1 MSGLHHESFPPF
13 FETDP
18 SSTSVRWSTWLERL
32 ENFFIIHRI
41 KKGDEKRAAL
51 LHYAGEWVY
60 DIFKSLPNRGD
71 ADDYESA
78 KACLNTYFQQTK
90 NTDYEIF
97 QFREATQRP
106 DETINQFYARL
117 RKLASTCEFQHPDPE
132 IKSQI
137 INRCH
142 NQQLRIKAF
151 ETKNLTLDK
160 LLELGK
166 SLETI
171 QKQAREIQDQINL
184 QSMSNVNRIQ
194 PQQSQSSK
202 PNNSRNYFSSNKPVA
217 RSATNQQSLSSSK
230 CYFCGQSYPHAGG
243 RTNFPAYGKTC
254 RNCGK
259 LNHFSQQCLSRR
271 QSQSSNISSPSVQ
284 AITVQQPQC
293 EQKGS
298 TNTNC
303 HYQDENI
310 YTCHVKTAKNPSV
323 VVKVNEQNIPFLI
336 DTGASINIIDE
347 PSYAK
352 LNSNLCSSD
361 VKIFPYGSNEPLH
374 TLGVMFADVS
384 YNNCVLKC
392 VKIFV
397 AKGAF
402 GCLLSYDTAVN
413 LNLIGTL
420 NFAEVQCTNDMLCN
434 RYAKCFEGIGKLKGY
449 KAKLHIDDSVTP
461 IAVPHRRIPFHV
473 RTKVNNELQ
482 YLLDND
488 IIEKVDGPTPWV
500 SPIVTPPKPNNP
512 DEIRICVDMRN
523 ANKAICRERHT
534 CPTIDDLIHRLNG
547 ATVFSK
553 RDLNKGY
560 HQIEL
565 DDASRYITT
574 FSSHQGLFRYKR
586 LNFGV
591 CSAAELFQKVIQQTL
606 DGIPGTCNI
615 SDDII
620 IFGKNKAEH
629 DCNLHHAL
637 QRLSEKGLTWNK
649 QKCEF
654 TTSKLD
660 FYGFTFS
667 ASGIS
672 AQHKKLEDIKNLQ
685 RPSSATEVRS
695 LLGLAN
701 YCSRLIK
708 DFSTITHPLCELTR
722 KGAKF
727 EWTPECEKAL
737 LDLKRSLTSDETL
750 GYFDPNNHTELIVDA
765 SPVGLGAI
773 LTQSDITSG
782 SSKIIAYASRALSD
796 VEKRYSQ
803 MEREALAIVWGC
815 EHFHLYLFG
824 MQHTFTLVTDHKPL
838 QLILN
843 NPSSKPPAR
852 IERWSLRLQ
861 PYNFSVVYRSGIT
874 NPADYMSRHPANP
887 SCACDDVEEY
897 INLITH
903 SAIPNALSLAE
914 VAEATKND
922 PTLQKV
928 IVVVRS
934 NNWKSLAKD
943 DDCDVKKYLQLKNE
957 LTVSN
962 DDIILKNNKIVL
974 PNSLRKQAID
984 LAHVGHQG
992 IVKTKQLI
1000 REKVWFPGID
1010 KFVESLVKDCI
1021 YCQAAVLSP
1030 AAEPLNMTPLPDAV
1044 WSHLS
1049 VDFSGPYSPN
1059 NDYLLVIVD
1068 EYSRFPVVETVHS
1081 TKSSCV
1087 IPVLEKVFSLFSIP
1101 DVVKSDNG
1109 PPFNGSEFAKFAKRL
1124 GFKHRKIM
1132 PLWPQSNSV
1141 AERFMRTLNKAVRIS
1156 NAEQCSWKCDLH
1168 EFLRNYRATPHCSTN
1183 TSPLS
1188 RCLTEK

>member
-1 MSGLHHESFPPF
+1 MLFP
-13 FETDP
+13 
-18 SSTSVRWSTWLERL
+18 
-32 ENFFIIHRI
+32 
-41 KKGDEKRAAL
+41 
-51 LHYAGEWVY
+51 
-60 DIFKSLPNRGD
+60 
-71 ADDYESA
+71 
-78 KACLNTYFQQTK
+78 C
-90 NTDYEIF
+90 
-97 QFREATQRP
+97 
-106 DETINQFYARL
+106 
-117 RKLASTCEFQHPDPE
+117 
-132 IKSQI
+132 
-137 INRCH
+137 
-142 NQQLRIKAF
+142 
-151 ETKNLTLDK
+151 
-160 LLELGK
+160 
-166 SLETI
+166 
-171 QKQAREIQDQINL
+171 
-184 QSMSNVNRIQ
+184 
-194 PQQSQSSK
+194 K
-202 PNNSRNYFSSNKPVA
+202 PA
-217 RSATNQQSLSSSK
+217 
-230 CYFCGQSYPHAGG
+230 
-243 RTNFPAYGKTC
+243 
-254 RNCGK
+254 
-259 LNHFSQQCLSRR
+259 
-271 QSQSSNISSPSVQ
+271 
-284 AITVQQPQC
+284 
-293 EQKGS
+293 
-298 TNTNC
+298 
-303 HYQDENI
+303 
-310 YTCHVKTAKNPSV
+310 
-323 VVKVNEQNIPFLI
+323 
-336 DTGASINIIDE
+336 
-347 PSYAK
+347 
-352 LNSNLCSSD
+352 
-361 VKIFPYGSNEPLH
+361 
-374 TLGVMFADVS
+374 
-384 YNNCVLKC
+384 
-392 VKIFV
+392 
-397 AKGAF
+397 
-402 GCLLSYDTAVN
+402 
-413 LNLIGTL
+413 
-420 NFAEVQCTNDMLCN
+420 
-434 RYAKCFEGIGKLKGY
+434 
-449 KAKLHIDDSVTP
+449 
-461 IAVPHRRIPFHV
+461 
-473 RTKVNNELQ
+473 
-482 YLLDND
+482 
-488 IIEKVDGPTPWV
+488 
-500 SPIVTPPKPNNP
+500 
-512 DEIRICVDMRN
+512 
-523 ANKAICRERHT
+523 
-534 CPTIDDLIHRLNG
+534 
-547 ATVFSK
+547 
-553 RDLNKGY
+553 
-560 HQIEL
+560 
-565 DDASRYITT
+565 
-574 FSSHQGLFRYKR
+574 
-586 LNFGV
+586 
-591 CSAAELFQKVIQQTL
+591 
-606 DGIPGTCNI
+606 
-615 SDDII
+615 
-620 IFGKNKAEH
+620 
-629 DCNLHHAL
+629 
-637 QRLSEKGLTWNK
+637 LSEKGLTLNK

-654 TTSKLD
+654 STSKLD

-708 DFSTITHPLCELTR
+708 DFSTITHPLRELTR

-803 MEREALAIVWGC
+803 TEREALAIVWGC

-928 IVVVRS
+928 IAVVRS

-992 IVKTKQLI
+992 IVKTTQLI

-1030 AAEPLNMTPLPDAV
+1030 AAEPLNMTPLPNAV

-1168 EFLRNYRATPHCSTN
+1168 EFLRNYRATPHCSIN
-1183 TSPLS
+1183 TSPAELLFNRKMKTTLPQMPSTERDSALRNADHNAKQKTYSDARNRAKPMSLHCGDLVLLKCKKENKLSLPYDPKPYKVIKICHSMITAQRGNRVVTRNITFFKRISDECKAQPLDDHSDDEEEESWIEPSLFSDVGDSRLEVANLGEIIVNDSSYVKLIEKVNEEIRSVSKWMNANKLTINMTKSNILVISPKLNKFCFYNSSNYPTTSIPIITTARYLGIILDDKLSFQPHIKLLEGKLS
-1188 RCLTEK
+1188 RSLGILRKVKPFLSTSCMLQLYYSFFHSHLQYGILLWGSTSKTYLSKIKVLQNKAIKVIGGGKWRDRATPFYKKLKILKIVDIYKLETAIFMYKYRTNKLPAGMNNLFQETSQVHTKCTRTANLNNYFIPFYRTNRLQNSIQYQGAKLWNSIDPKIRNLKSLNQFKTNYKFLLLNDY